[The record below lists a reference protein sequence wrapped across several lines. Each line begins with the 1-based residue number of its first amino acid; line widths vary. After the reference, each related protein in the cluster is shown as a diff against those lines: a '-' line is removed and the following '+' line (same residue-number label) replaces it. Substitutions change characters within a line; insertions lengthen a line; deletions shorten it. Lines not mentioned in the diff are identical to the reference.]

1 MERTKEN
8 FDYILRELD
17 YYKDRYDLCGVEI
30 TEEDVESVVDLIDNG
45 FTEDDAIDMLT
56 EMGLVDPVMDEE
68 NNILTD
74 EDSNIFTI
82 E

>member
-1 MERTKEN
+1 
-8 FDYILRELD
+8 
-17 YYKDRYDLCGVEI
+17 
-30 TEEDVESVVDLIDNG
+30 
-45 FTEDDAIDMLT
+45 MLT

>member
-30 TEEDVESVVDLIDNG
+30 TEEDVESVVDLINNG
-45 FTEDDAIDMLT
+45 YTENDAIYEVLDGINRVISDGW
-56 EMGLVDPVMDEE
+56 E
-68 NNILTD
+68 
-74 EDSNIFTI
+74 F
-82 E
+82 

>member
-30 TEEDVESVVDLIDNG
+30 TEEDVESVVDLINNG
-45 FTEDDAIDMLT
+45 FTEDDAIDVVLDGINDVIS
-56 EMGLVDPVMDEE
+56 EGWE
-68 NNILTD
+68 
-74 EDSNIFTI
+74 F
-82 E
+82 

>member
-30 TEEDVESVVDLIDNG
+30 TEEDVESVVDLINNG
-45 FTEDDAIDMLT
+45 YTEDDAIDEVLDGINSAISDGW
-56 EMGLVDPVMDEE
+56 E
-68 NNILTD
+68 
-74 EDSNIFTI
+74 F
-82 E
+82 

>member
-30 TEEDVESVVDLIDNG
+30 TEEDVESVVDLINNG
-45 FTEDDAIDMLT
+45 FTEDDAIDVVLDGINSVISDGW
-56 EMGLVDPVMDEE
+56 E
-68 NNILTD
+68 
-74 EDSNIFTI
+74 F
-82 E
+82 